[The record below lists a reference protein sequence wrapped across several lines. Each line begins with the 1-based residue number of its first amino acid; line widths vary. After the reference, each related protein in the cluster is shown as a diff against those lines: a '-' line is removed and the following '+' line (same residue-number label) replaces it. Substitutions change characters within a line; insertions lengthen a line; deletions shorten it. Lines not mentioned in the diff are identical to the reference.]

1 MSTEEED
8 IRGFRQW
15 NPSMQEDLLIL
26 RFVPVTFRSFLIIRV
41 GTEVLVPTRSA
52 ADLYSTIFFDVDLG
66 LDPSLHN
73 NDRYD

>member
-26 RFVPVTFRSFLIIRV
+26 RFVPVTFRSFLIIRGV
-41 GTEVLVPTRSA
+41 TEILNCTVA
-52 ADLYSTIFFDVDLG
+52 YSFDVDLG
-66 LDPSLHN
+66 LVPSLHS
-73 NDRYD
+73 DVRYDQLCEIH